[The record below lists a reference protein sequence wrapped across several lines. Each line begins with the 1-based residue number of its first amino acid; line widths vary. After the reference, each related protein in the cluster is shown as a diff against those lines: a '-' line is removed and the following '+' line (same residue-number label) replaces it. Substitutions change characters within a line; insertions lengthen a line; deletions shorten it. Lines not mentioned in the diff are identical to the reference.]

1 MVTLYVTMGMPGSGK
16 TSWCADNSVKFNA
29 VLLSS
34 DAVRTDG
41 VDIQHWFVRMHRKAA
56 DHLAAGR
63 SVVID
68 ACNVTADQRSRWRR
82 LAHDHG
88 AQATLVV
95 IDTPAA
101 LAVERNAARPLA
113 ERVPHDRML
122 RYAEQFAWSKIAAR
136 GEAWDETI
144 VVQLEQSTTS
154 RRPAVVTS
162 RAW

>member
-1 MVTLYVTMGMPGSGK
+1 MTLFATMGMPGSGK
-16 TSWCADNSVKFNA
+16 TSWCTDNSADLGA

-41 VDIQHWFVRMHRKAA
+41 VDPQHWFVRMHRKAG

-63 SVVID
+63 SVIVD

-82 LAHDHG
+82 LAHEYG

-101 LAVERNAARPLA
+101 LALERNAERPPT

-154 RRPAVVTS
+154 RRPVVVTS